1 MTGFS
6 NRLIGPYVPTTQKG
20 ALSGVAALSATGSVL
35 SAVTGLDNF
44 AAGTGSLAS
53 ITTSTY
59 NTAIGVNAL
68 AALSSGGAGG
78 STAVGNGALQAYN
91 GTYGAD
97 AYGTGAAGM
106 ATSGQILAFGGGSL
120 ANVVAAGTVLAIG
133 ATALNALNRT
143 TNAFAIGDAALFVY
157 VGGGAAPA
165 QHAYPP
171 TTIGH
176 NGGFAAT
183 SGTMT
188 AMGQQVLQHLTIGE
202 ATAVGYLA
210 GDTNQGFTTQACVT
224 GVGNTYIGAF
234 ACNGDN
240 STDPSYVTCLGYGT
254 TVENSGGVAIGID
267 HTSTGAAATGQDQ
280 IVLGTALHTVVVPG
294 PSLVLANGNGTGL
307 AIKNTGGSPCRV
319 AFVDAANDLIL
330 GNVDNAL
337 AGQTQ
342 IRGGTSGLSIGV
354 APTDHISIYG
364 GTRVTQASAPTLV
377 NTTTPTLAAYGFTLA
392 QAQALIAIAN
402 ATSSALSATAGGIGI
417 MA

>member
-280 IVLGTALHTVVVPG
+280 IVLGT
-294 PSLVLANGNGTGL
+294 GL

-402 ATSSALSATAGGIGI
+402 ATASALSATAGGIGI